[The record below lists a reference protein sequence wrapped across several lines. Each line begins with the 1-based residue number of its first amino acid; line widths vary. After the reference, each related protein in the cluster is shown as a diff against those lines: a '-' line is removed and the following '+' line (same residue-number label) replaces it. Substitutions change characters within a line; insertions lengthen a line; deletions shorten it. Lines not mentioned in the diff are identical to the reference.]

1 MDSISHGIRSGAK
14 SCLYRNDKLGG
25 VMEKLKDMWK
35 DMSKPGKL
43 FVLAIAAILI
53 IVLVNYI
60 V

>member
-1 MDSISHGIRSGAK
+1 MDGVVHGFRANPESHIHRTI
-14 SCLYRNDKLGG
+14 KLGG

-43 FVLAIAAILI
+43 FVAAIAVILI